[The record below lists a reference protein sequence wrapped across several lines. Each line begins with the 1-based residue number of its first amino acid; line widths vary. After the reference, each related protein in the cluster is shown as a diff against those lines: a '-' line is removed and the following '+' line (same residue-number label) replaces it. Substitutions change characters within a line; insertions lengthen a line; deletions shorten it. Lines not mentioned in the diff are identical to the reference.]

1 MVKFT
6 GGVELFEE
14 RRKLIGHI
22 LVEQVKNFFTYDAD
36 RQFYAK
42 FFRVQLIQK
51 V

>member
-22 LVEQVKNFFTYDAD
+22 LVEQVKNFLPMMQTGSFM
-36 RQFYAK
+36 QK